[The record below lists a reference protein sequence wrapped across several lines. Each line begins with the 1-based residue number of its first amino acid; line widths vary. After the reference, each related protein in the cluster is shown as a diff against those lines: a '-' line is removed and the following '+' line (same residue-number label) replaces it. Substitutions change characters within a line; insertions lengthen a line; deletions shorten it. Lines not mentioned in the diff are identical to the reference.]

1 MPERLSDAGLDAWRA
16 FLGSYAIVRDHLERE
31 LEDARG
37 MPLSWYEV
45 LVRLSDAPGGSIRM
59 QQLARGVFLSKS
71 GLTQVA
77 TRMEAA
83 GLIRR
88 EPCPS
93 DRRGINAVI
102 TPEGTRAVRRAAVV
116 HLGGIQ
122 SHFASH
128 LSDAELEA
136 MAAAMGK
143 VFTAEAAAGATLP
156 GSGRGAAAAR

>member
-1 MPERLSDAGLDAWRA
+1 MPERISEAGFKAWTA

-31 LEDARG
+31 LEESRG

-45 LVRLSDAPGGSIRM
+45 LVRLSEAPDGAVRM

-83 GLIRR
+83 GLIKR
-88 EPCPS
+88 EPCPN

-102 TPEGTRAVRRAAVV
+102 TPEGRRVAKRATAV

-122 SHFASH
+122 SHFARH
-128 LSDAELEA
+128 LDAGELDA
-136 MAAAMGK
+136 VSAAMRK
-143 VFTAEAAAGATLP
+143 VFTAEAPVGQTLP
-156 GSGRGAAAAR
+156 GSGPLAGSGG

>member
-1 MPERLSDAGLDAWRA
+1 MAERPSEPGLAAWRA

-31 LEDARG
+31 LEGARG

-45 LVRLSDAPGGSIRM
+45 LVRLSAAPGGSIRM

-83 GLIRR
+83 GLIKR

-102 TPEGTRAVRRAAVV
+102 TPEGIRAARRATVV

-128 LSDAELEA
+128 LDDAELEA
-136 MAAAMGK
+136 LAAAMGK
-143 VFTAEAAAGATLP
+143 VFAAEAPPGATLP
-156 GSGRGAAAAR
+156 GSAQASAAPG